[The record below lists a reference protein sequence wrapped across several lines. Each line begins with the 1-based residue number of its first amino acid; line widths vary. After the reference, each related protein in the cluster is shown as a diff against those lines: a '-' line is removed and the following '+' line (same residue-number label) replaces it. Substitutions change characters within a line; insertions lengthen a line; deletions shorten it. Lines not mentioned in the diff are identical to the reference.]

1 MNPWRLLARC
11 PDARGLV
18 AALAGA
24 LAELGGNVTRFG
36 EHVTPDTR
44 EFLAR
49 VEVAL
54 PPGALPDLEARLA
67 GIASATQL
75 SWRLVDAQRKPRV
88 ALLCSKQLHC
98 LADLLERHASGEW
111 VVDLPVVISNHPD
124 AAPLVRFHG
133 LPFVHLPIQPGRKAK
148 QEARLLEVLAEHRVD
163 WAVMARYMQILSPE
177 LLGAYPGRILNIH
190 HGLLPAF
197 KGGKPYHQAFDRG
210 VKLIGATAHVATEDL
225 DEGPIIAQDV
235 VRVGL
240 ADAVEDLV
248 RKGRDVERVV
258 LARAARLM
266 ADDRV
271 FVVGHRTVVFED

>member
-1 MNPWRLLARC
+1 MLWRLMARC

-24 LAELGGNVTRFG
+24 LAQAGANVLRFG
-36 EHVTPDTR
+36 EHVTPDTH

-49 VEVAL
+49 VELEA
-54 PPGALPDLEARLA
+54 PQGALSELESRLA
-67 GIASATQL
+67 QVGREHQMHWRLLASARPQ
-75 SWRLVDAQRKPRV
+75 RV
-88 ALLCSKQLHC
+88 AIMCSKQLHC
-98 LADLLERHASGEW
+98 LGDLLERHASGEW
-111 VVDLPVVISNHPD
+111 PVELALVVANHPD
-124 AAPLVRFHG
+124 AEALCRFRG
-133 LPFVHLPIQPGRKAK
+133 IPFVHLPIAPGAKAE
-148 QEARLLEVLAEHRVD
+148 QEAQLLELLAEHRVD
-163 WAVMARYMQILSPE
+163 WAIMACYMQILSPRI
-177 LLGAYPGRILNIH
+177 LSAYPGKIVNIH

-197 KGGKPYHQAFDRG
+197 KGGKPYHQAFERG

-240 ADAVEDLV
+240 ADTVEDLV

-258 LARAARLM
+258 LARAVRLM